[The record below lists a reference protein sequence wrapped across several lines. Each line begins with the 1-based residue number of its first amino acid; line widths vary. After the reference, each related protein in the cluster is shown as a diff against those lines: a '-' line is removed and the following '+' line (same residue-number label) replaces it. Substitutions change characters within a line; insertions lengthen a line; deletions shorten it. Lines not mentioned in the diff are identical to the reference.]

1 MPVTPS
7 PCTNPTKN
15 RIIYYPKITPFELL
29 HSPLSSR
36 PTPLNRISMRNADSP
51 LWKMCLKATM
61 ALFLPMGRPAAEKPT
76 PSWAANNIWN
86 AKLAL
91 KRKNYPHLPITN
103 PKNRK
108 LIATSTL

>member
-1 MPVTPS
+1 MPAAPS

-29 HSPLSSR
+29 HSPLSFH
-36 PTPLNRISMRNADSP
+36 PTPLNRISTRNAGSP
-51 LWKMCLKATM
+51 LWKMCSKATM
-61 ALFLPMGRPAAEKPT
+61 APFLLTGRPAAEKPT

-91 KRKNYPHLPITN
+91 KRKNYPQFQITN
-103 PKNRK
+103 PKSKK
-108 LIATSTL
+108 LIAMSTI